1 MKNNIILQ
9 SRAERIAWV
18 DGLCGIAILLV
29 VLGHVNPPFK
39 KIIYGFHMALFFII
53 SGFLFK
59 DCYDK
64 KLSQWIKAYFQRY
77 IVPYFILCGVN
88 FLIEALISIC
98 FRAGM
103 FPFNKYLCGILYSY
117 GSTEWMP
124 NCSPLWF
131 LTCLFCASCMLRSI
145 HLITQSNSKRII
157 ICLVLSGIS
166 YILDVLDV
174 PRLPWNFGTAMMAVL
189 FIEIGFQIN
198 KMDIL
203 NKLKYQGCGVQIF
216 VCIIILFSATIGIIL
231 NPVEIVEFSANNYGS
246 FILMIMGSVS
256 ASFLLMFFAN
266 IVGSST
272 ASAKALTYL
281 GRHTLFLMSFDYF
294 SDFISVRVLQ
304 IFRVHNW
311 LFSFCG
317 KVLVLVIGLQLL
329 QLAIKVIPNESA
341 KKFLSKY

>member
-18 DGLCGIAILLV
+18 DGLRGIAILLV

-103 FPFNKYLCGILYSY
+103 FPFNKYLCGIL
-117 GSTEWMP
+117 
-124 NCSPLWF
+124 CSPLWF